1 VTVEGLLPGIQY
13 PRVPGHEVVGVVDKV
28 GDGVKGWKV
37 GDRVGVGWH
46 GGQCGY
52 CHNCRRGDFFACLNE
67 HLTTG
72 VTFDGGYAEY
82 LVAPASGLAAVP
94 EGLSAVEAAP
104 LMCAGVTT
112 FNCLRNTGAR
122 PGDLVAVLG
131 LGGLGHLGVQ
141 YAAKMGFRTVA
152 IARGADKAEFA
163 KKMGAAAY
171 IDSQAQDPSAE
182 LQKLGGAKVVL
193 ATVTNADAMTAVMG
207 GLGVKGVFM
216 IVGAVP
222 KLEVPSLQMLL
233 RSQEVRGWYSGTAA
247 DSEDGL
253 NFSLLEE
260 VRSINEIYKL
270 EQFKEGYE
278 RMMSGKARFRVVMTM
293 E

>member
-1 VTVEGLLPGIQY
+1 
-13 PRVPGHEVVGVVDKV
+13 
-28 GDGVKGWKV
+28 
-37 GDRVGVGWH
+37 
-46 GGQCGY
+46 
-52 CHNCRRGDFFACLNE
+52 
-67 HLTTG
+67 LTTG

-207 GLGVKGVFM
+207 GLGVMGVFM

-260 VRSINEIYKL
+260 VRSINELYKL